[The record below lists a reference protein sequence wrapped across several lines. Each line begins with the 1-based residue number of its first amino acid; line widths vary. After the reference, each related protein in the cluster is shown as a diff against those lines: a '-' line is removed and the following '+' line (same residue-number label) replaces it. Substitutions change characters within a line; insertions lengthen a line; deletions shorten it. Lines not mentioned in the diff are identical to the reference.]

1 MELTLKRLLEQADF
15 AQAKKGYDRDEVD
28 DFLDRAV
35 AMATKVEAKLT
46 QTMAEAK
53 QASASPA
60 GGQDPAEVEA
70 EIERR
75 VAARVAEERAAAP
88 APVAP
93 AGPSEEERAEEMRR
107 TLVLAQR
114 TADAAI
120 QEAREE
126 AAKVRADAA
135 REASD
140 GRQELERQL
149 AAERDEANDRIR
161 REIAELEGVREAL
174 RTDVGVLERHV
185 EEQRNQLRSTVGE
198 LQRLLEDPAG
208 FRLAP
213 TPALLDPVVPADEA
227 GSVLADEPPAAPP
240 APTEPTP
247 ADEPTIDPEPTPE
260 AVAPL
265 FEPAPEAPE
274 PEAPR
279 RDLFAGP
286 SATETT
292 PTPEAD
298 AGPGGLSFGDVEHEP
313 PAPSAGPP
321 TEAIPAT
328 GDPFMDELR
337 KAMSDDEPLGP
348 RDDDDTTMRGRD
360 LTPGFDDDDKRGWR
374 FGKRR

>member
-53 QASASPA
+53 QAAAAPA
-60 GGQDPAEVEA
+60 GGPDPAEVEA

-75 VAARVAEERAAAP
+75 VAARLAEERAAAP
-88 APVAP
+88 AAPAAP

-120 QEAREE
+120 QEARDE
-126 AAKVRADAA
+126 AAKVRAEAA
-135 REASD
+135 REAAE
-140 GRQELERQL
+140 GRRELERQL
-149 AAERDEANDRIR
+149 AAERDEANERIR

-213 TPALLDPVVPADEA
+213 TPALLDPVVPAPEPGAILAEEPGDAAPAPAAEPEIDPEPEPEA
-227 GSVLADEPPAAPP
+227 VEPEFEPPAA
-240 APTEPTP
+240 TP
-247 ADEPTIDPEPTPE
+247 QP
-260 AVAPL
+260 
-265 FEPAPEAPE
+265 
-274 PEAPR
+274 PR

-286 SATETT
+286 PATEA
-292 PTPEAD
+292 PPAPEAS
-298 AGPGGLSFGDVEHEP
+298 AGPGGLSFGDVEHDP
-313 PAPSAGPP
+313 PVPSAGPP
-321 TEAIPAT
+321 TEAIPTT

-348 RDDDDTTMRGRD
+348 RDDDPSSASGRD
-360 LTPGFDDDDKRGWR
+360 LSGGFDEDDKRGWR